1 VFGRGNN
8 YEETIKVSGHTEK
21 EKNPLGLNHPICDGL
36 EEQLDGPLCRLKWT
50 ALASSFI

>member
-8 YEETIKVSGHTEK
+8 YEETIKVSG
-21 EKNPLGLNHPICDGL
+21 KNPLGLNHPICDGL